1 MNDSIK
7 TDEEIVLKHTESALE
22 AGLALYQLRR
32 AKAWEN
38 REFRNHGEYA
48 ESLGI
53 SRSRATQLEQAGRL
67 HDEFERRWEGDEKL
81 PENESV
87 IRPLCRLVTF
97 GKEALDDEGVE
108 KAMEVW
114 RKAVDDKEDSTR
126 KLAERVRE
134 ELGEGKCGT
143 PLGELQVAETEP
155 VMPECSVEPPPLR
168 TPREMASHANQTL
181 ALLGRLKTSPID
193 AEVLDEVE
201 KNLRWLKDALDVMD
215 EAQRP
220 EVDAA

>member
-1 MNDSIK
+1 MNGSIK
-7 TDEEIVLKHTESALE
+7 THEKTVIKHAESALE

-32 AKAWEN
+32 AKAWKN
-38 REFRNHGEYA
+38 RGFRNHGEHA

-67 HDEFERRWEGDEKL
+67 HDALSRRREGDERL

-87 IRPLCRLVTF
+87 IRPLCRLIKF
-97 GKEALDDEGVE
+97 GKVALDDEGVE

-134 ELGEGKCGT
+134 ELGEGTRGT
-143 PLGELQVAETEP
+143 PLCELQDPEP
-155 VMPECSVEPPPLR
+155 MMPECSVGPPPLQ
-168 TPREMASHANQTL
+168 TPRKMASHANQTL
-181 ALLGRLKTSPID
+181 ALLGLLKTSPID
-193 AEVLDEVE
+193 AEILNEVE
-201 KNLRWLKDALDVMD
+201 RNLRWLKDALDEMD

-220 EVDAA
+220 EVEAA

>member
-7 TDEEIVLKHTESALE
+7 THEKTVIKHAESALE

-32 AKAWEN
+32 AKAWKN
-38 REFRNHGEYA
+38 REFRNHGAYA

-67 HDEFERRWEGDEKL
+67 HDEFERRREVDERL
-81 PENESV
+81 PDNESL

-134 ELGEGKCGT
+134 ELGEGQVHQNF
-143 PLGELQVAETEP
+143 PVPRLLGEADEGRIP
-155 VMPECSVEPPPLR
+155 SAPISVDPIL
-168 TPREMASHANQTL
+168 PRQ
-181 ALLGRLKTSPID
+181 
-193 AEVLDEVE
+193 
-201 KNLRWLKDALDVMD
+201 
-215 EAQRP
+215 
-220 EVDAA
+220 